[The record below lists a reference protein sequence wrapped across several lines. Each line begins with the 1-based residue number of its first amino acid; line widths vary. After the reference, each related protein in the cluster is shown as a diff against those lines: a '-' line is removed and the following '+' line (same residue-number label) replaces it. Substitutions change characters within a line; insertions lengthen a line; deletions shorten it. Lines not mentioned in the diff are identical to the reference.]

1 MAPADMPRQVPP
13 PNQPATPNRTVRIP
27 DELWEAAKR
36 KAAEDGVTVTDVIIR
51 ALTRYVRDY

>member
-27 DELWEAAKR
+27 DELWEPALAK
-36 KAAEDGVTVTDVIIR
+36 AQEEGTTVTAVIID
-51 ALTRYVRDY
+51 ALKRYLRDY